1 MCFLT
6 FPGATKKL
14 KTFFLVEGSE
24 RIVRLALEAG
34 TSKEA
39 GLSTFGTLVY
49 VSCILFST
57 EGFF

>member
-6 FPGATKKL
+6 FWGATKKL

-24 RIVRLALEAG
+24 RIVRLALEACI
-34 TSKEA
+34 SKEA
-39 GLSTFGTLVY
+39 GLTTFRTLVN
-49 VSCILFST
+49 VAEIVLST